1 MIKIPQ
7 FCYAASA
14 LSVFP
19 APAAGQ
25 QIPCCPA
32 ESALSHRMTPMRRS
46 YLNLKIRDEDK
57 DKEQLIK
64 ELKRLR
70 SRIIK
75 LKVTEIR
82 YRRAKKLLKKSR
94 KQYSIAFKE
103 AKLPILWIDAE
114 EGKIINCN
122 QAAEFFLEKT
132 KEEIVGQPQISIHPP
147 EKAEFY
153 FRIFKIQTDEKYA
166 FAYEDKSGFAYDAEI
181 LTKSGE
187 IIPVHISASVSSFG
201 KKRVIQQIF
210 RDITKYKQ
218 SENALKNALNF
229 SERLIDNTPYP
240 IFCKDRQGVYLNCN
254 TAFARFVGAHKSK
267 IIGKTDFDI
276 FPREVGEL
284 FRKKDE
290 EALGAE
296 KPKISEEWVSGPGGG
311 KKSLIET
318 LRGVYSDAEGNT
330 VGVVGISRD
339 ITESRKISDMIK
351 KADIINRKNIMEA
364 FKKATK
370 NVMVAQ
376 QQLKIKNTRLNETL
390 EKVEEANKKIMD
402 SIRYAKVIQSSLLPN
417 LDGSNIYLPE
427 SFVIWMPKDVVG
439 GDIFFKDS
447 FTEGTGADEY
457 MTGFIFAVIDCTGH
471 GVPGAF
477 MTMIASSGLRRII
490 KDEGCHDP
498 ARILKQLNFIVKK
511 SLQQDRKD
519 TLSNDGLDAAICFVK
534 IQKKTDSS
542 DEEDTEKI
550 LIFAGAKLPLIYVC
564 DNEAELIKGDKE
576 SIGYKKSDLNFDFTN
591 HTIHIKKG
599 MSFYIFTDGFT
610 DQLGGEKRRRFGT
623 TRFKNLLR
631 KNAGLPFEVQRKIL
645 LQAFEE
651 YKGENERQDDV
662 TILGF
667 GF

>member
-1 MIKIPQ
+1 
-7 FCYAASA
+7 
-14 LSVFP
+14 
-19 APAAGQ
+19 
-25 QIPCCPA
+25 
-32 ESALSHRMTPMRRS
+32 MTQMRRS

-70 SRIIK
+70 RRIIK

-82 YRRAKKLLKKSR
+82 YRRAKNLLKKSR

-103 AKLPILWIDAE
+103 AKLPILWIDAD

-122 QAAEFFLEKT
+122 QAAEIFLEKT
-132 KEEIVGQPQISIHPP
+132 KEEIVGQQQISVHPP

-166 FAYEDKSGFAYDAEI
+166 FAYEDKSGFAYDAEV

-229 SERLIDNTPYP
+229 SERLIDNAPYP
-240 IFCKDRQGVYLNCN
+240 IFCKDRQGIYLSCN
-254 TAFARFVGAHKSK
+254 AAFARFVGAHKSK
-267 IIGKTDFDI
+267 IVGKTDFDI
-276 FPREVGEL
+276 FPKEIGEL

-296 KPKISEEWVSGPGGG
+296 KPKISEEWVGYPGG
-311 KKSLIET
+311 KKMLIET
-318 LRGVYSDAEGNT
+318 LRGIYSDAEGNA

-402 SIRYAKVIQSSLLPN
+402 SIRYAKVIQSALLPN
-417 LDGSNIYLPE
+417 LDGTNIYLPD

-447 FTEGTGADEY
+447 FTEGVGSDEHLTGL
-457 MTGFIFAVIDCTGH
+457 IFAVIDCTGH

-511 SLQQDRKD
+511 SLQQDKKE
-519 TLSNDGLDAAICFVK
+519 TLSNDGLDAAICFIK

-542 DEEDTEKI
+542 GQEDTEKI

-564 DNEAELIKGDKE
+564 DNEADLIKGDKE

-591 HTIHIKKG
+591 HTVHIKKG
-599 MSFYIFTDGFT
+599 MSFYMFTDGFA

-623 TRFKNLLR
+623 TRFKSLLR
-631 KNAGLPFEVQRKIL
+631 KNAGLPFEIQRKNL
-645 LQAFEE
+645 LETFEE

-662 TILGF
+662 TVLGF